1 MTFGLYC
8 LLPGIRAKNFLLI
21 LASLVF
27 YAFGEPFY
35 VIVMALSAAANYL
48 FGLYASRKGLAGR
61 ISIFLAVIF
70 NLSVISIFK
79 YADFAVEVANRILLT
94 EFPQPGIPLPVGISF
109 FTFQALSYVIDAYRE
124 ESAAAKRFSDVL
136 LYICFFPQLVAG
148 PIIKYSDIQ
157 GELSKRRM
165 DSKEIAE
172 GIRRFICGLS
182 KKLLIANTMGS
193 AADVIFALQE
203 VNLPLAWF
211 GAVTYL
217 FQIYFDFS
225 GYSDMAIGL
234 GKMFG
239 FHYKENF
246 NYPYISSSIKEFWRR
261 WHISLST
268 WFKEY
273 VYIPLGG
280 NQKGRMRT
288 YINKYIVFFVT
299 GLWHGA
305 SWTFVIWGLFHGTF
319 SVIEETGILPE
330 RKIKGRCVG
339 HVYTMLI
346 VIVGFVMFRAESIG
360 QGFYFVKEMFLG
372 FHWEFALK
380 QALLLQLTPK
390 VLLVLLAAVIFSMPV
405 RVWVQK
411 LFKRRKDGE
420 RFYETVAYVGSLAFL
435 LLCILNL
442 SSGTFNPFIYFRF

>member
-21 LASLVF
+21 LDSLVF

-35 VIVMALSAAANYL
+35 VIVMALSAAVNYL

-136 LYICFFPQLVAG
+136 LYICFFPQ
-148 PIIKYSDIQ
+148 Q
-157 GELSKRRM
+157 
-165 DSKEIAE
+165 
-172 GIRRFICGLS
+172 
-182 KKLLIANTMGS
+182 
-193 AADVIFALQE
+193 

-420 RFYETVAYVGSLAFL
+420 RFYETVAYVGSLALL